1 MIDWLLWVVLGVLVL
16 ASFLD
21 IKYKAVP
28 SVLLTGFLFIV
39 AFMRIENLPYGVL
52 AGLFAWV
59 IKDLIF
65 EWNGLDFGMADIKIM
80 MIIGFLIPAM
90 HFFLIFVGVFSIY
103 QFVYTL
109 VWEWKIKGEIERPFI
124 PCLLAVYVT
133 LLITGGIV

>member
-1 MIDWLLWVVLGVLVL
+1 MIGWLIFVILGVLIV

-39 AFMRIENLPYGVL
+39 AVLRIENLQFGIL

-59 IKDLIF
+59 IKDLIY
-65 EWNGLDFGMADIKIM
+65 EWNGLEFGMADIKIM
-80 MIIGFLIPAM
+80 ALIGLLIPSM
-90 HFFLIFVGVFSIY
+90 NLFLVFVGIFSLF

-109 VWEWKIKGEIERPFI
+109 IWQWRMGNDKERPFI
-124 PCLLAVYVT
+124 PCLLFVYIT
-133 LLITGGIV
+133 LIIIGGVA